1 MPCGCFFVL
10 IRIVLCSFSSFAFGK
25 LDPKGGGQ
33 VASAGGECKY
43 LGKNTLHPFCA
54 CAGCKSS
61 FRSGLFSVR
70 TMPWLCVSEGLTI
83 CQFLADNTTSRKEA
97 PYDTRF
103 AYRRA

>member
-1 MPCGCFFVL
+1 MGVFVL

-25 LDPKGGGQ
+25 LDPKGGG
-33 VASAGGECKY
+33 GEVFNDQS

-70 TMPWLCVSEGLTI
+70 TMPWLCISAGLTI